1 MLKHAS
7 SNGVEDVVVM
17 FHSFSAVKERDLQYT
32 QIRPDRIV
40 RYRFAAL
47 LDYLAQRSDRFIV
60 TTFSEISKDTSQL
73 QGQHSR
79 PVADLGFARPLVRKL
94 VQGANRFFG
103 YSRFE
108 LIPLNLSTHW
118 L

>member
-1 MLKHAS
+1 MRRILEHAS
-7 SNGVEDVVVM
+7 SSGAEDVVVM
-17 FHSFSAVKERDLQYT
+17 FHSFSAVKARDLQYT

-60 TTFSEISKDTSQL
+60 TTFSEIANDTRQL
-73 QGQHSR
+73 QGQHRGS
-79 PVADLGFARPLVRKL
+79 VADLGFARPLARKV
-94 VQGANRFFG
+94 VQGVNRFF
-103 YSRFE
+103 
-108 LIPLNLSTHW
+108 W